1 MNKKLFNIIGILLLS
16 MVAFSFTACS
26 EDDEDNAAKSL
37 KLVGSW
43 DNSCCDEVWVFKA
56 NGTGILYEY
65 YGTYNEESEPFTYE
79 YSEKTETLI
88 LNFGRG
94 DVDYL
99 SIQVIDNNKFRMY
112 WDDED
117 YCLMIR
123 K

>member
-26 EDDEDNAAKSL
+26 EDDEDNAAKSS
-37 KLVGSW
+37 KLVGRWEDSYGDMW
-43 DNSCCDEVWVFKA
+43 EFKA
-56 NGTGILYEY
+56 NGTGIFYEY
-65 YGTYNEESEPFTYE
+65 YDTYDEEREPFTYE
-79 YSEKTETLI
+79 YSDKTGKLI
-88 LNFGRG
+88 LDWGG
-94 DVDYL
+94 DVEYT
-99 SIQVIDNNKFRMY
+99 SIQFINKDSFRWY

>member
-26 EDDEDNAAKSL
+26 EDDEDNAAKSS
-37 KLVGSW
+37 KLVGLW
-43 DNSCCDEVWVFKA
+43 EDPYGDVWEFKA

-65 YGTYNEESEPFTYE
+65 YGTYDEEREPFTYE
-79 YSEKTETLI
+79 YSDKTGKLI
-88 LNFGRG
+88 LHWGG
-94 DVDYL
+94 DVEYT
-99 SIQVIDNNKFRMY
+99 SIQFINNDSFKWY

-117 YCLMIR
+117 YDLMFR